1 MINTRFKKM
10 KNMERA
16 LRRLL
21 TNNEQDSDG
30 YDIVRKEMLELSNEI
45 IRNDL
50 HKLDLRQLQF
60 MTYVA
65 NRYRPVAPHVFL
77 LKCAIAFE
85 PILKIQ

>member
-1 MINTRFKKM
+1 MISTRFKKM

-30 YDIVRKEMLELSNEI
+30 YDVIRKEMLELAKQVLMH
-45 IRNDL
+45 DL
-50 HKLDLRQLQF
+50 SKLNLRQLQF

-65 NRYRPVAPHVFL
+65 SRYRPVAPHVFL
-77 LKCAIAFE
+77 LKCSIAFE